1 MLNDVVE
8 EVQVLVETLV
18 SLRLKQIEWEVEGL
32 KRSLKALTLDVKEHI
47 DKPLLHTLKS
57 AQDPA

>member
-8 EVQVLVETLV
+8 EVRVLVEALV
-18 SLRLKQIEWEVEGL
+18 SSKLKQVEGEIEGL
-32 KRSLKALTLDVKEHI
+32 KRSLTALTLDVKENLN
-47 DKPLLHTLKS
+47 KPLLHTLKS